1 MLGCCLALNACTTV
15 EISDQADRS
24 IEWSSSDP
32 LSIPFEIRQAQFKKG
47 NIVINPSFEI
57 GHRESGRFKIEG
69 WQPVG
74 DHVGW
79 ALATSETIAAGEANS
94 GRHAIKIVR
103 TETVANDDA
112 AGIISDY
119 LPVIPGNYDFTFYI
133 RLKDIRRHSR
143 PELKPDNALDIKALF
158 FDKNKQPIDPQILFP
173 VRNTLINNSNKSY
186 AFSRLEKVEDFTWS
200 RVRGRSYQYPF
211 SEGDIPD
218 ATRYVRLFLGLIGSG
233 SMWIDDIDFRYSK
246 WNFTTLERFRPYF
259 TRQLTLEEK
268 VTPTPQH
275 FQRLKDVVYFDARNP
290 EAQPPIIVLPGD
302 PAPAEQSAAALIQKE
317 INNILRTIAPVP
329 APECLIVRTT
339 GQDVPIKEILATRL
353 VLSIG
358 PNRLYQQVRPALP
371 RHTIQ
376 GKKQGYVIKSAQVG
390 NSHIVFL
397 MGQTPVAS
405 YYAAA
410 TAVQLLENNSGVY
423 HDAAVIDYPDFL
435 SRGFA
440 FKKWKNNDELR
451 RDLDNIAGMSRYKL
465 NQVYVGHIPARK
477 IWQHSVPIYLQG
489 IKAAGKLCAAGGTMN
504 LAIMANPYSHFEFFP
519 SAESL
524 SDEDRY
530 LWTHSNPQSHAML
543 QNFFKVG
550 LDAGANTIMYLAD
563 DFVPHTGKNSQNYSL
578 YTVEDKNRFGT
589 LANAQAHIINR
600 LKEWIDQ
607 DYPGARL
614 EFCPPWYASDFIN
627 RSGGEAQKYFAELVS
642 KIPRDV
648 PIVWTGPAVRSL
660 SIDMADIQRYRSL
673 IGRWPLVWDNTLY
686 ARSIASSNYGGY
698 TAHYPGKVRMCNL
711 FEPFD
716 TYRPEGFHKYT
727 SNGQIYTN
735 GNAYRDTYKVK
746 FATVAD
752 YQWNTSAYD
761 PQLSLWKVL
770 SRTYGGVCA
779 QQLLVFNDA
788 YFGLYQINLRLQ
800 AEGSRQGY
808 IQQGKVFLKAMA
820 GNLKQIDGESCAGQ
834 ALLQELESLRDRQK
848 RRFEKFTRQIK
859 NNVQGSEIS
868 IIIPDTGHLN

>member
-1 MLGCCLALNACTTV
+1 MKSFLLFFLCCCLVLNACTTV
-15 EISDQADRS
+15 EKFLETERLQ
-24 IEWSSSDP
+24 EWSSSDP
-32 LSIPFEIRQAQFKKG
+32 LSIPLDIRQAQFKKG
-47 NIVINPSFEI
+47 NIVVNPSFEN
-57 GHRESGRFKIEG
+57 GHRETDRLKIEG

-79 ALATSETIAAGEANS
+79 ALPESEAIATQEVNS

-103 TETVANDDA
+103 TEMITKGDA
-112 AGIISDY
+112 AGVVSDY

-133 RLKDIRRHSR
+133 RLKDIVRHHPR
-143 PELKPDNALDIKALF
+143 PGLKPDDALDIKALF
-158 FDKNKQPIDPQILFP
+158 FDRNKQPIDPQIRFP
-173 VRNTLINNSNKSY
+173 VRNTLINNSNKNH
-186 AFSRLEKVEDFTWS
+186 AFSRLEKIEDFTWS
-200 RVRGRSYQYPF
+200 KVRGKSYHYPF

-218 ATRYVRLFLGLIGSG
+218 ATRYVRLFLGLKGSG
-233 SMWIDDIDFRYSK
+233 TMWIDDIDFRYSK

-268 VTPTPQH
+268 ITPKPQH
-275 FQRLKDVVYFDARNP
+275 FQQLTDVVYFDARNP

-302 PAPAEQSAAALIQKE
+302 PAPAEQSAAVLIQKE
-317 INNILRTIAPVP
+317 INTILGKISPGSTPECSILRTAGQGFSLKDIP
-329 APECLIVRTT
+329 ATQL
-339 GQDVPIKEILATRL
+339 L
-353 VLSIG
+353 LSIG
-358 PNRLYQQVRPALP
+358 RNRLYQQTQPDLP
-371 RHTIQ
+371 LHAIQDKNQGYIIKSSQIGNRHT
-376 GKKQGYVIKSAQVG
+376 
-390 NSHIVFL
+390 VFL
-397 MGQTPVAS
+397 MGRTPVAS

-410 TAVQLLENNSGVY
+410 TAVQLLEPERGVY
-423 HDAAVIDYPDFL
+423 HDATIIDYPDLL

-440 FKKWKNNDELR
+440 FRKWQNKKELD
-451 RDLDNIAGMSRYKL
+451 RDLENIAGMSRYKL
-465 NQVYVGHIPARK
+465 NRVYVGYIPARK
-477 IWQHSVPIYLQG
+477 IWQHSVPIYLEG
-489 IKAAGKLCAAGGTMN
+489 IKAAGKLCTAGGTMN
-504 LAIMANPYSHFEFFP
+504 LGVMANPYSHFEFFP

-530 LWTHSNPQSHAML
+530 LWTHSNPQSFALL
-543 QNFFKVG
+543 QDFFKVG
-550 LDAGANTIMYLAD
+550 LDAGADTIMYLAD

-578 YTVEDKNRFGT
+578 YTLEDKNRFGT

-600 LKEWIDQ
+600 LKDWIDT

-627 RSGGEAQKYFAELVS
+627 RSDGEAQKYFKELVS
-642 KIPRDV
+642 QIPRDV

-673 IGRWPLVWDNTLY
+673 IGRWPMVWDNTLY

-716 TYRPEGFHKYT
+716 TYRPEGFHRYI

-752 YQWNTSAYD
+752 YQWNTSAYK
-761 PQLSLWKVL
+761 PELSLWKVL
-770 SRTYGGVCA
+770 SRTYGAACA
-779 QQLLVFNDA
+779 QQLLIFNDA
-788 YFGLYQINLRLQ
+788 YFGLYQICLRLQ
-800 AEGSRQGY
+800 AEDAREAY
-808 IQQGKVFLKAMA
+808 IQQGKAFLKTMA
-820 GNLKQIDGESCAGQ
+820 GNLKRIDEASCAGR

-848 RRFEKFTRQIK
+848 RRFEKLTRQIK
-859 NNVQGSEIS
+859 NKGRFFKSL
-868 IIIPDTGHLN
+868 P